1 MTSLTTSRRTFVVM
15 ASSGLLLGL
24 IPKAAR
30 TREIH
35 RQDHPFGDS
44 LFRADQVPGDELVRR
59 FLEIAPDGTVT
70 VFSKHLD
77 MGQGTWSGL
86 ASLVAEELDA
96 NWTKVRVTG
105 APVSNTAYANHMFQ
119 RQATGGST
127 SLANSW
133 DELRRAGAVA
143 RAMVLAAAARSWG
156 VHANAI
162 TLKDGVLSHGAR
174 TATLGDFAQAAA
186 HEEVPHEVA
195 LKPRAAW
202 RLLGRDTPRTDMP
215 GKVTGA
221 TKYGID
227 GAWQDMRHAV
237 IARSSRFGARLLHAD
252 TAAAGAMPGVEAVVE
267 IPSGIAVIART
278 TWHALRARDAL
289 TLTWS
294 DGEGET
300 RSDAQ
305 IARDHRAAMDQQPP
319 SWDDMRGDPATM
331 LARAATRVEA
341 EFTFPYLAH
350 AAMEPLALLG
360 QFDGTRCKLRG
371 GFQTQADNR
380 AQVAAILGL
389 EAEAVELETVP
400 AGGSFGRRA
409 GFTGDWVVEFAQ
421 LLKAARAPYPIK
433 LTWTRED
440 DMRGGHYRPLM
451 VYAMQG
457 GLDAQG
463 RLLALDMRLAGQ
475 SVTGNS
481 PYPKA
486 PYRDITALEGNFHD
500 LYDHPHSRLR
510 FFHADAKVPVVT
522 YRSIS
527 NNHTGVAK
535 EIFVD
540 RLARAAGADPVAF
553 RLALLGAE
561 PRQAQVLRVAA
572 KAANWDTP
580 PPRGITR
587 GVAVHRSEGSC
598 VAQVAELSGSPE
610 DFRIERIV
618 SAVDCGLAVN
628 PDTVRAQVEGGTG
641 FGLSSALY
649 GEINLDNGAAR
660 QSNFDGYRLLRMN
673 EMPRR
678 IEVHMVE
685 SGTRPSG
692 IGEPGSVPGA
702 PAVIN
707 ALERM
712 GMAPVSRLPVFAST

>member
-1 MTSLTTSRRTFVVM
+1 MTSLTTSRRAFVVM
-15 ASSGLLLGL
+15 AGSGLLLGL
-24 IPKAAR
+24 VPKSLRA
-30 TREIH
+30 REIH
-35 RQDHPFGDS
+35 RQGHPFGDS

-59 FLEIAPDGTVT
+59 FLEIAPDGAVT

-96 NWTKVRVTG
+96 DWTKVRVLG
-105 APVSNTAYANHMFQ
+105 APVSDTAYANHMFQ

-143 RAMVLAAAARSWG
+143 RAMVLAAAARSWD
-156 VHANAI
+156 VPVKAI
-162 TLKDGVLSHGAR
+162 SLRNGVLTHGAR
-174 TATLGDFAQAAA
+174 RASLGDFARAAA
-186 HEEVPHEVA
+186 DEDVPEDVA
-195 LKPRAAW
+195 LKPRSAW
-202 RLLGRDTPRTDMP
+202 RLLGQDTPRTDMP
-215 GKVTGA
+215 GKVTGQ

-227 GAWQDMRHAV
+227 GAWEDMRHAV
-237 IARSSRFGARLLHAD
+237 VARSPRFGARLLHAD
-252 TAAAGAMPGVEAVVE
+252 TRAARAMSGVEAVVE

-294 DGEGET
+294 DDGGET

-305 IARDHRAAMDQQPP
+305 IARDHRAAMDRQAP
-319 SWDDMRGDPATM
+319 SWDDVRGDPAAM

-360 QFDGTRCKLRG
+360 RFDGTRCKLRG
-371 GFQTQADNR
+371 GFQTQTDNR

-389 EAEAVELETVP
+389 EAEAVELESVP

-421 LLKAARAPYPIK
+421 LLKAARASYPIK

-486 PYRDITALEGNFHD
+486 PYRDITVLEGNFHD

-510 FFHADAKVPVVT
+510 FFHAGAKVPVVT

-561 PRQAQVLRVAA
+561 PRQTQVLRVAA
-572 KAANWDTP
+572 KAAGWDTP
-580 PPRGITR
+580 PPHGITR

-598 VAQVAELSGSPE
+598 VAQVAELSGTPE

-649 GEINLDNGAAR
+649 GEINLDHGAAR
-660 QSNFDGYRLLRMN
+660 QGNFDGYRLLRMN

-685 SGTRPSG
+685 SADRPSG

-712 GMAPVSRLPVFAST
+712 GMAPVTHFPVFASA